1 MKKRI
6 LFLSCAIIALFGISP
21 LFAAGNAEKKQASPT
36 AAAAQKKPYEI
47 VLVAK
52 LEHPMFDNMLIGMER
67 ANKDLGTHAYKVA
80 PAAADAAQQVAL
92 VEDQIAKG
100 VDAILVVPNDP
111 GALEPVFK
119 KANAAGILTFT
130 HESVLSQNI
139 TYDIEAF
146 DNASFGRHHMDNLA
160 KAINAE
166 GGYIC
171 FVGNLTAVTHNQW
184 VDAAIAWQK
193 EKYPNM
199 KLLRDRLVSD
209 EKTEV
214 AYAKTLEAIKTYGDQ
229 LRGIIG
235 SSASDPP
242 GAGLAVAEKGLQN
255 KIAVVGTSIGSMSG
269 QGLEDG
275 SIKVVSIW
283 NPQNIGYAAVW
294 IIKHILDGNTLKDGM
309 EVPKLGK
316 ISING
321 KVILGDV
328 SGILDITKDNY
339 KQFTF

>member
-1 MKKRI
+1 MKRLVVLLVVLI
-6 LFLSCAIIALFGISP
+6 AFLAP
-21 LFAAGNAEKKQASPT
+21 VVLFAGG
-36 AAAAQKKPYEI
+36 AAAAEKGEWEI
-47 VLVAK
+47 VLIGK
-52 LEHPMFDNMLIGMER
+52 LEHPMFDNTFIGMEK
-67 ANKDLGTHAYKVA
+67 AAKELGGMQVTMVN
-80 PAAADAAQQVAL
+80 PAEADAAQQVAL

-111 GALEPVFK
+111 GALEPAFQ
-119 KANAAGILTFT
+119 KANDAGILTFT
-130 HESVLSQNI
+130 HESVLSKNI

-146 DNASFGRHHMDNLA
+146 DNATFGRHHMDNLA
-160 KAINAE
+160 KQLNNE

-171 FVGNLTAVTHNQW
+171 FVGNLTAVTHNEW
-184 VDAAIAWQK
+184 VDAEIAWQK

-214 AYAKTLEAIKTYGDQ
+214 AYEKTLDAIKTYGDE
-229 LRGIIG
+229 LKGIIG

-242 GAGLAVAEKGLQN
+242 GAGLAVAEKGLQG

-269 QGLEDG
+269 PGLEDG

-283 NPQNIGYAAVW
+283 DPQKIGYGAAY
-294 IIKHILDGNTLKDGM
+294 IIKRVLDGESVDDGLD
-309 EVPKLGK
+309 VPGLGK
-316 ISING
+316 IDIRG
-321 KVILGDV
+321 KVIYGDK

-339 KQFTF
+339 KNFSF

>member
-1 MKKRI
+1 MKRLVGLLVVLI
-6 LFLSCAIIALFGISP
+6 AFLAP
-21 LFAAGNAEKKQASPT
+21 VVLFAGG
-36 AAAAQKKPYEI
+36 AAAAEEEDWEI
-47 VLVAK
+47 VLIGK
-52 LEHPMFDNMLIGMER
+52 LEHPMFDNTFIGMEK
-67 ANKDLGTHAYKVA
+67 AAKELGGMKVTMVN
-80 PAAADAAQQVAL
+80 PAEADAAQQVAL

-111 GALEPVFK
+111 GALEPAFQ
-119 KANAAGILTFT
+119 KANDAGILTFT
-130 HESVLSQNI
+130 HESVLSKNI

-146 DNASFGRHHMDNLA
+146 DNATFGRNHMDNLA
-160 KAINAE
+160 KQLNYE

-171 FVGNLTAVTHNQW
+171 FVGNLTAVTHNEW
-184 VDAAIAWQK
+184 VDAEIAWQK

-214 AYAKTLEAIKTYGDQ
+214 AYEKTLEAIKTYGDE
-229 LRGIIG
+229 LKGIIG

-242 GAGLAVAEKGLQN
+242 GAGLAVAEKGLQD

-269 QGLEDG
+269 PGLEDG

-283 NPQNIGYAAVW
+283 DPQKIGYGAAY
-294 IIKHILDGNTLKDGM
+294 IIKRVLDGESVDDGM
-309 EVPKLGK
+309 DVPGLGN
-316 ISING
+316 IDIRG
-321 KVILGDV
+321 KVIYGDE

-339 KQFTF
+339 KNFSF

>member
-1 MKKRI
+1 MKRFVG
-6 LFLSCAIIALFGISP
+6 LLVVLTAFLATVV
-21 LFAAGNAEKKQASPT
+21 LFAGG
-36 AAAAQKKPYEI
+36 AAAAEEGDWEI
-47 VLVAK
+47 VLIGK
-52 LEHPMFDNMLIGMER
+52 LEHPMFDNTFIGMEK
-67 ANKDLGTHAYKVA
+67 AAKELGGMKVTMVN
-80 PAAADAAQQVAL
+80 PAEADAAQQVAL

-111 GALEPVFK
+111 GALEPAFQ
-119 KANAAGILTFT
+119 KANNAGILTFT
-130 HESVLSQNI
+130 HESVLSKNI

-146 DNASFGRHHMDNLA
+146 DNATFGRHHMDNLA
-160 KAINAE
+160 KQLNYE

-171 FVGNLTAVTHNQW
+171 FVGNLTAVTHNEW
-184 VDAAIAWQK
+184 VDAEIAWQK

-214 AYAKTLEAIKTYGDQ
+214 AYEKTLEAIKTYGDE
-229 LRGIIG
+229 LKGIIG

-242 GAGLAVAEKGLQN
+242 GAGLAVAEKGLQD

-269 QGLEDG
+269 PGFEDG

-283 NPQNIGYAAVW
+283 DPQKIGYGAAY
-294 IIKHILDGNTLKDGM
+294 IIKRVLDGESVDDGM
-309 EVPKLGK
+309 DVPGLGE
-316 ISING
+316 IDIRG
-321 KVILGDV
+321 KVIYGDE

-339 KQFTF
+339 KNFSF